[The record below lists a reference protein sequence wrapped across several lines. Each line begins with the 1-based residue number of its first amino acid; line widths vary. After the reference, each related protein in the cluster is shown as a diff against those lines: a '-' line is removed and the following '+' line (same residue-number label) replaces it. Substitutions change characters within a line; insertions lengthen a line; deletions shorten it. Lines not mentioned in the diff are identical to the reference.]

1 MWTPPVTGPRKLSR
15 ATSRSCAS
23 PPKRSISAAGSCVP
37 SSGGMKPARA
47 ILQNGVAVNVSCHHL
62 RQRAIVRRSTDTTW
76 LKRSSRAS
84 LTPCCRMVISTTMV
98 ATYTLRPRKRSDGGV
113 ARERQPST
121 AQQKLKRWSC
131 SGPRRHGRPRGFAGV
146 ARHVP
151 APATGAAL
159 GPASLRQITVD
170 GEQEV
175 MESGIGQQ
183 RCVQGCVPPDRRRS
197 TPMAKPGRNDRCP
210 CGSGKKYKVCCLTRD
225 EAAEHER
232 LAAQQ
237 AERDERAAAKRLE
250 LRKVRDAIAANFA
263 TSLDDGEGD
272 LEETVNAAL
281 RSIHEGKLE
290 QIETAARHLMERY
303 PDIPDGWEF
312 LGHVH
317 EKRGENREAVACYR
331 RVLEIIN
338 RTPDDFD
345 PQYTQRFEDQIAK
358 LDQPQAT

>member
-1 MWTPPVTGPRKLSR
+1 
-15 ATSRSCAS
+15 
-23 PPKRSISAAGSCVP
+23 
-37 SSGGMKPARA
+37 
-47 ILQNGVAVNVSCHHL
+47 
-62 RQRAIVRRSTDTTW
+62 
-76 LKRSSRAS
+76 
-84 LTPCCRMVISTTMV
+84 
-98 ATYTLRPRKRSDGGV
+98 
-113 ARERQPST
+113 
-121 AQQKLKRWSC
+121 
-131 SGPRRHGRPRGFAGV
+131 
-146 ARHVP
+146 
-151 APATGAAL
+151 
-159 GPASLRQITVD
+159 
-170 GEQEV
+170 
-175 MESGIGQQ
+175 
-183 RCVQGCVPPDRRRS
+183 
-197 TPMAKPGRNDRCP
+197 MAKPGRNDRCP

-237 AERDERAAAKRLE
+237 AERDERDAAKRLE

-281 RSIHEGKLE
+281 RFVHEGKLE